1 VENQRDGVSRLW
13 RLTAVV
19 AIAAALTLTLI
30 SRDCAK
36 QIVALRNEDSA
47 RIAELD
53 HQTRALASELED
65 RNRDLATLQN
75 QVLASGQLT
84 QAVLAPDAH
93 LIRLAPLPPAPNSAG
108 ILAVTP
114 LHNHAILQVAGLP
127 IPPTDKEYEFWWIG
141 SKSGSVKAALFAP
154 DTRGEATIASTL
166 PPVGEKL
173 LASAVTLERVGGVD
187 KPTGAIYLRGG
198 P

>member
-13 RLTAVV
+13 RLAAV
-19 AIAAALTLTLI
+19 AATAAALTLALI
-30 SRDCAK
+30 TRDYAK
-36 QIVALRNEDSA
+36 QIVALQNEDA
-47 RIAELD
+47 VRIAEFD

-108 ILAVTP
+108 IIAVTP
-114 LHNHAILQVAGLP
+114 LHNHAILQIAGLP
-127 IPPTDKEYEFWWIG
+127 IPPPGKEYELSWIG
-141 SKSGSVKAALFAP
+141 SKSGPVKAALFAP
-154 DTRGEATIASTL
+154 DTRGEVTIAATL
-166 PPVGEKL
+166 PPVGERM
-173 LASAVTLERVGGVD
+173 LAIAVTLERAGGVD
-187 KPTGAIYLRGG
+187 KPTGAMYLRGT

>member
-1 VENQRDGVSRLW
+1 M
-13 RLTAVV
+13 
-19 AIAAALTLTLI
+19 
-30 SRDCAK
+30 
-36 QIVALRNEDSA
+36 ALRNEYGA

-53 HQTRALASELED
+53 RQNGILASELED
-65 RNRDLATLQN
+65 RNRDLAGLQN
-75 QVLASGQLT
+75 QVSANGQLT
-84 QAVLAPDAH
+84 QAMLAPDAR
-93 LIRLAPLPPAPNSAG
+93 LIRLAPRQPAPNSAG
-108 ILAVTP
+108 IIVVTP

-127 IPPTDKEYEFWWIG
+127 TQPPGKEYELWWIG
-141 SKSGSVKAALFAP
+141 SKSGLVKAALFAL